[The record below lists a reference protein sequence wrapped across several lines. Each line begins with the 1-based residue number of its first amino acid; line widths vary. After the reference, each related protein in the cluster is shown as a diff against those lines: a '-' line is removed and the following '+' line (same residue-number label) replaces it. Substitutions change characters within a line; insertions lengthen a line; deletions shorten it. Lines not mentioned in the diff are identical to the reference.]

1 MTTDISVAGAL
12 PADKK
17 KSWLHTLVRG
27 RETDAAWVRPA
38 LFALLA
44 ATALLYLWGLGS
56 SGWANSYYSAAV
68 QAGTKSWQAF
78 FFGSSDAANAITV
91 DKTPLFLWPMEI
103 SARIF
108 GLNSWSILVP
118 QALEGIAAV
127 GLLYATVRR
136 WFGPAAGL
144 IAGATLALTPVAV
157 LMFRFNNPDAMLV
170 LLMVAGAYACT
181 RALENGST
189 KWLML
194 AGSAVGFGFLAKML
208 QALLVVPAFAIVYL
222 VAGPPKLGKRIWQLL
237 LAGVAMVV
245 SAGWWIAIVE
255 LWPASSRPYIGGSQT
270 NSILELTLGYNGFGR
285 ITGEETGGL
294 GNMNQDAGIFRLFGS
309 EMGSQISWLLPAAL
323 LMIVA
328 LLWLSGKS
336 PRTDRTRAAVLLWG
350 GWLLVTGLVFSL
362 SQGIIHPYYTVALA
376 PAIAALVGI
385 GVVLFWRQR
394 AQLDARLILAM
405 TVAATAV
412 WSFALLS
419 QANWQPWL
427 QWAVLAAG
435 LIATVALVVTNRLA
449 RWITVTAL
457 LVAAFAGVGGSA
469 AYAVQTASTAH
480 TGAIPSAGPS
490 SGRGGFGAGGG
501 RMIVMGNG
509 NRPPGMQGGPPAA
522 QGAAPGGGQR
532 MFGGG
537 GLLNA
542 GTVPTAVSALLKQN
556 SGSYTWV
563 AAVVQS
569 NSAAGYQL
577 ATGLPVMAVGGFN
590 GTDPSPTLAEFKQL
604 VAQHKIH
611 YFIGGTGFGGR
622 GAGSG
627 STASQEIANWVAQT
641 YKSQTVGGVTLYDL
655 S

>member
-1 MTTDISVAGAL
+1 MTTDLSVAGSI
-12 PADKK
+12 PADKR
-17 KSWLHTLVRG
+17 KSWPHTLVRG
-27 RETDAAWVRPA
+27 RESDAAWVRPA
-38 LFALLA
+38 LIALLA
-44 ATALLYLWGLGS
+44 ATALLYLCGLGA

-68 QAGTKSWQAF
+68 QAGAQSWEAF

-108 GLNSWSILVP
+108 GLSSWSVLVP

-136 WFGPAAGL
+136 WFGPVAGL
-144 IAGATLALTPVAV
+144 IAGAALAMTPVAV

-170 LLMVAGAYACT
+170 LLLVAGAYACT
-181 RALENGST
+181 RALENGSA

-194 AGSAVGFGFLAKML
+194 AGSLVGFGFLAKML
-208 QALLVVPAFAIVYL
+208 QALLVVPAFAITYL
-222 VAGPPKLGKRIWQLL
+222 VAAPPKLGKRVWQLL

-255 LWPASSRPYIGGSQT
+255 LWPSSSRPYVGGSQT
-270 NSILELTLGYNGFGR
+270 NSVLELTLGYNGFGR
-285 ITGEETGGL
+285 ITGNETGGL
-294 GNMNQDAGIFRLFGS
+294 GNLNQDAGIFRLFGS

-394 AQLDARLILAM
+394 EQLDARLILAV

-412 WSFALLS
+412 WSFVLLS
-419 QANWQPWL
+419 QADWLPWL
-427 QWAVLAAG
+427 AWVVLVAG
-435 LIATVALVVTNRLA
+435 LIGAVAIAVSNRRA
-449 RWITVTAL
+449 RWVTAIAV
-457 LVAAFAGVGGSA
+457 LVAIFAGAGGST
-469 AYAVQTASTAH
+469 AYAVQTAGTAH

-490 SGRGGFGAGGG
+490 SRRGGFGGGG
-501 RMIVMGNG
+501 RMIVMGNANG
-509 NRPPGMQGGPPAA
+509 VRPPGNAGSQGRPP
-522 QGAAPGGGQR
+522 GAGQR
-532 MFGGG
+532 VFGGG
-537 GLLNA
+537 GLLDA
-542 GTVPTAVSALLKQN
+542 GTVPTAVSALLRQN
-556 SGSYTWV
+556 SGSYSWV

-590 GTDPSPTLAEFKQL
+590 GTDPSPTLAEFQRL

-611 YFIGGTGFGGR
+611 YFIGGNGGFGGR
-622 GAGSG
+622 QAVSG
-627 STASQEIANWVAQT
+627 SNASQQIATWVAQH
-641 YKSQTVGGVTLYDL
+641 YQAQTVGGVTLYDV